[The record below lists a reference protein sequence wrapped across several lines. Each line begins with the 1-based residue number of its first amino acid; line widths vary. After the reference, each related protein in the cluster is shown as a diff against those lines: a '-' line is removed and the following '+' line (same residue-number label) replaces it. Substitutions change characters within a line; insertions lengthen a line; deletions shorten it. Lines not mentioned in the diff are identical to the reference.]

1 MTDPK
6 RSTPLDHRQPLSAPD
21 GAVHMAQRHF
31 QGKVILRANSDDVA
45 KAKVDLPKATRFLQT
60 AGAKILWL
68 GPDEWMFI
76 APDGGQGD
84 MRGTLSK
91 ALAGKHHQL
100 VDVSDYYTA
109 IRLSGD
115 KAIEVLMKVSTLDL
129 HPRGFTS
136 GMVAGTVFGSANVWL
151 IKNDDTPEFDVIIR
165 WSMADYLWC
174 MLAEAGREFGVP
186 VQTPIAQNKGLRYKN
201 T

>member
-1 MTDPK
+1 MIDPK
-6 RSTPLDHRQPLSAPD
+6 RSTPLDHRQPLSSPD
-21 GAVHMAQRHF
+21 GAVRMAQLPYL
-31 QGKVILRANSDDVA
+31 GKVTLRANPDDVA
-45 KAKVDLPKATRFLQT
+45 KAQIDLPKATRFLQ
-60 AGAKILWL
+60 ADDAKVLWL

-76 APDGGQGD
+76 TPDGGLRD
-84 MRGTLSK
+84 MRGKLSE

-100 VDVSDYYTA
+100 VDVSDYYTI

-115 KAIEVLMKVSTLDL
+115 KAIEVLMKTSTLDL
-129 HPRGFTS
+129 HPRSFTS
-136 GMVAGTVFGSANVWL
+136 SMVAGTIFGSANVWL
-151 IKNDDTPEFDVIIR
+151 VKNDDTPEFDVIIR

-186 VQTPIAQNKGLRYKN
+186 VQTPIAQNKGLRYKR